1 MALLREAIK
10 TKTVTYNWHDSDTSF
25 LEAVL
30 ARGDRRMCK
39 VLETAWR
46 KGSKLD
52 AWEEYFSLDRW
63 LEAFEECG
71 LDPHFYAN
79 RTRSLDEKMPWDM
92 ISSGVTTAY
101 LRRERERAFAGVTT
115 PDCRTHCNGCGAN
128 RLVKG
133 GSAMSKLRLL
143 FVKEGT
149 AAYISHLDLLRTVQ
163 RAFPRTE
170 LEIKHSQGFHPHP
183 IISIVLPLPVAQSSD
198 CELLDFEV
206 TQDTDGSGIAE
217 KLNEGLP
224 EGLRVLDCYE
234 AKRPVRE
241 LAYLQADMEL
251 EYDHG
256 VPEGAA
262 EALTELFHR
271 PELLIEK
278 RTKRKQLAEVDIT
291 PMIRSIAFAEEEN
304 LLRAAITVRA
314 QNPGLNPQLLEKAI
328 ARYRPDLSPDF
339 VRVRRRELLDE
350 AGEIFR

>member
-1 MALLREAIK
+1 
-10 TKTVTYNWHDSDTSF
+10 
-25 LEAVL
+25 
-30 ARGDRRMCK
+30 
-39 VLETAWR
+39 
-46 KGSKLD
+46 
-52 AWEEYFSLDRW
+52 
-63 LEAFEECG
+63 
-71 LDPHFYAN
+71 
-79 RTRSLDEKMPWDM
+79 
-92 ISSGVTTAY
+92 
-101 LRRERERAFAGVTT
+101 
-115 PDCRTHCNGCGAN
+115 
-128 RLVKG
+128 
-133 GSAMSKLRLL
+133 MSKLRLL

-278 RTKRKQLAEVDIT
+278 RTKHKELAQIDIA
-291 PMIRSIAFAEEEN
+291 PLIRELTLTEQDGSILADAVV
-304 LLRAAITVRA
+304 AA
-314 QNPGLNPQLLEKAI
+314 QNPGLNPAYLAQAI
-328 ARYRPDLSPDF
+328 ERELPSLKPDF
-339 VRVRRRELLDE
+339 VRVRRT
-350 AGEIFR
+350 EIYDTEGNVFR